1 MSKHHTPGPWMVVDD
16 HPDKACYYI
25 QDKNHLDEIAT
36 IYRYERNPCDTL
48 ADARLIAAAP
58 DLLKALEGI
67 AALLEQLG
75 FVSDASLTVGAA
87 RAAIAK
93 AKGEEQ

>member
-1 MSKHHTPGPWMVVDD
+1 MNKHTPGPWMVVDD

-25 QDKNHLDEIAT
+25 QEKNHLDEIAA

-58 DLLKALEGI
+58 E
-67 AALLEQLG
+67 LLEAVQYALDVSAEGLRLG
-75 FVSDASLTVGAA
+75 EEWQFRA

-93 AKGEEQ
+93 AKGEE

>member
-1 MSKHHTPGPWMVVDD
+1 MSEYTPGPWAFFDT

-25 QDKNHLDEIAT
+25 QEKNHLDEIAA
-36 IYRYERNPCDTL
+36 IYRYERNPCNTL

-58 DLLKALEGI
+58 E
-67 AALLEQLG
+67 LLEALKMMLEMSEMGG
-75 FVSDASLTVGAA
+75 FGKAYAEDVA

-93 AKGEEQ
+93 AKGE

>member
-1 MSKHHTPGPWMVVDD
+1 MVVDD

-25 QDKNHLDEIAT
+25 QEKNHLDEIAA

-58 DLLKALEGI
+58 ELLEALEE
-67 AALLEQLG
+67 LFHL
-75 FVSDASLTVGAA
+75 VDDAHDGERVFTWDMQGRC

-93 AKGEEQ
+93 AKGEE